1 MKIIKLIVRICIF
14 MVSITLLSVYL
25 QINPTTYQVKNN
37 NENKN
42 ITIIMN
48 PQYTYNQTV
57 TNNIQDGNS
66 AQIIFQMPKQS
77 QK

>member
-14 MVSITLLSVYL
+14 MVSITLLSVHL